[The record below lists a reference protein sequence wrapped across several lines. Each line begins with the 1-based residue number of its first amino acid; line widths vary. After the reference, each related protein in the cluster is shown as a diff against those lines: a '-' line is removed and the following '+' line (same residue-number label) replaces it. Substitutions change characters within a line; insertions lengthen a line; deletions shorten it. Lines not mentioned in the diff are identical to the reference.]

1 MKALAVPDAL
11 ARKAINTIKFLA
23 VDAVNQAK
31 SGHPGLPL
39 GAADYAFVLWSRYL
53 RFNPHEPN
61 WPDRDRFVL
70 SAGHGS
76 MLLYA
81 LLHLSGYDLSLDDL
95 KRFRQWGSL
104 TPGHPE
110 RGETPGVEVTTGP
123 LGQGVGNAVGMALAE
138 RMMATRY
145 NTPKRQL
152 YSHRVYCLAGDGCL
166 MEGVSHEASSLAGH
180 LGLANLTMLYDD
192 NLVTLSGPTSAVEND
207 DVAKRFE
214 SYGWFV
220 QRVDGYDLPAFERAM
235 DAAIAE
241 KDRPQLIACRTILG
255 KGAPKVQGTFRAHG
269 EPLGA
274 EDIAA
279 LRKSLDWPN
288 ETFVVPADV
297 KELFAARARDL
308 VKDYDAWKAIRG
320 AWEKENVDLAKEWN
334 GRIVGQAPATLFEQL
349 TPKAPQ
355 EKPAAT
361 RSLAS
366 EIEQKLA
373 ALLPG
378 LVGGSADLDPS
389 TKTEIESSEKT
400 GRGAFDGRNIE
411 YGIREHAMGAIS
423 VGIAASGGFLPFT
436 ATFLTFSD
444 YMRPPMRLAAMSKL
458 AVVFVFTHDSVLLG
472 QDGPTHEPIEQLGGL
487 RLIPNMHVMRPA
499 DLLEVAAAWA
509 HAASR
514 KDGPTCL
521 VLSRQDLPALER
533 PAGFD
538 AKLVQRGAYH
548 VNAVEKPNLML
559 MATGSE
565 VGVMVE
571 AGKKLAASGYRAQVV
586 SMPCLE
592 QFEAQDAAYRASV
605 LPKGVRR
612 VSLEAGRSEPW
623 KRWVGEEG
631 LALGIDRFGAS
642 APDKVIAEHLG
653 LTPESVV
660 ARVLETFGK
669 GS

>member
-1 MKALAVPDAL
+1 
-11 ARKAINTIKFLA
+11 
-23 VDAVNQAK
+23 
-31 SGHPGLPL
+31 
-39 GAADYAFVLWSRYL
+39 
-53 RFNPHEPN
+53 
-61 WPDRDRFVL
+61 
-70 SAGHGS
+70 

-95 KRFRQWGSL
+95 KSFRQWESL

-110 RGETPGVEVTTGP
+110 RGKTPGIEVTTGP

-180 LGLANLTMLYDD
+180 LGLSNLTMLYDD

-207 DVAKRFE
+207 DVVKRFE

-220 QRVDGYDLPAFERAM
+220 QRIDGYDLPAFERAM
-235 DAAIAE
+235 DSAIAE
-241 KDRPQLIACRTILG
+241 KNRPQLIACRTILG
-255 KGAPKVQGTFRAHG
+255 KGAPEVQGTFRAHG

-279 LRKSLDWPN
+279 LRKSLDWPV
-288 ETFVVPADV
+288 ETFVVPAEV

-308 VKDYDAWKAIRG
+308 VKDYDGWQAVRA
-320 AWEKENVDLAKEWN
+320 AWEKENLDLAEEWN
-334 GRIVGQAPATLFEQL
+334 GRIVGQVPANLFERL

-355 EKPAAT
+355 EGPAAT

-373 ALLPG
+373 ILLPG
-378 LVGGSADLDPS
+378 FVGGSADLDPS
-389 TKTEIESSEKT
+389 TKTVIECSEKIS
-400 GRGAFDGRNIE
+400 RGAFGGRNIE
-411 YGIREHAMGAIS
+411 YGIREHAMGSIS

-436 ATFLTFSD
+436 ATFLVFSD
-444 YMRPPMRLAAMSKL
+444 YMRPPMRLAALSKL

-499 DLLEVAAAWA
+499 DQLEVAAAWA

-514 KDGPTCL
+514 KDGPTSL
-521 VLSRQDLPALER
+521 VLSRQKLPPLER
-533 PAGFD
+533 SADFD

-548 VNAVEKPNLML
+548 VNAVERPNLML

-571 AGKKLAASGYRAQVV
+571 AGKKLAASGYQAQVV

-592 QFEAQDAAYRASV
+592 QFEIQDAAYRASV

-660 ARVLETFGK
+660 ACVLETFGK